1 MLIIDIKMDLNLLEF
16 RMMLRRPELM
26 TDNEREHF
34 ELGNRKADPFKH
46 EPQLWQAQWEGDDI
60 EAALKGIK
68 WHEGFIRKGYGA
80 AEDGQC
86 YVSWVNYCPLTV
98 VAKPEVWGNEVSYR
112 YSVGGHRSGFSKT
125 LAGAIQGAIIG
136 AVCSDRSESDS
147 EYVVGR
153 NASQTRFLTDHN
165 VDTTVKP
172 KRFKDFLIPEFMTP
186 SAPPQEPENDVAPAG
201 PRM

>member
-1 MLIIDIKMDLNLLEF
+1 
-16 RMMLRRPELM
+16 MMLRRPELM
-26 TDNEREHF
+26 SDNEREQF
-34 ELGNRKADPFKH
+34 ELSQQKADPFKH
-46 EPQLWQAQWEGDDI
+46 QLRLWEAQADGEEI
-60 EAALKGIK
+60 EASLKGAK
-68 WHEGFIRKGYGA
+68 WLEGFIREGHGA
-80 AEDGQC
+80 SEDGKC

-98 VAKPEVWGNEVSYR
+98 IATPEVWGNEVSYR
-112 YSVGGHRSGFSKT
+112 YSVGGHRSGLSKT

-186 SAPPQEPENDVAPAG
+186 SAPPQEPENDADTAG
-201 PRM
+201 PSM